1 MKTNKRKSFVI
12 YTSWRECFELLD
24 EAEKA
29 QMLMNLFDYHEG
41 IEPTLNTKSLQIAW
55 SVIKPLLKMNNDK
68 YVNQVDRAMLNVEKR
83 KADHVKMVSRLGDS
97 ESRPRVSNDNVN
109 VDDNVD
115 VNDDVD
121 DDDNVN
127 ANVIV
132 NVDVNVD
139 DEFKE
144 MRKYIKQ

>member
-1 MKTNKRKSFVI
+1 
-12 YTSWRECFELLD
+12 
-24 EAEKA
+24 
-29 QMLMNLFDYHEG
+29 MNLFDYHEG
-41 IEPTLNTKSLQIAW
+41 IEPNLNTKSLQIAW
-55 SVIKPLLKMNNDK
+55 SVIKPLLKINNDK

-83 KADHVKMVSRLGDS
+83 KTDLVKMVSRLGES

-115 VNDDVD
+115 DNVDVNDDVD
-121 DDDNVN
+121 EDDNVN